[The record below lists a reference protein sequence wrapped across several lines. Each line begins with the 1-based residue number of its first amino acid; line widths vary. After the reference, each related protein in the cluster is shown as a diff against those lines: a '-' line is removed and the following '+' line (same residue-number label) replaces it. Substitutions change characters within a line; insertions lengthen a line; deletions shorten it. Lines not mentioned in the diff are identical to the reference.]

1 MYSCILEYKPS
12 RDFSTDPYPS
22 HSFKWY
28 NRLSIRYQTDNVM
41 AEVQDINQAFD
52 DIFLCEE
59 HLTQS
64 AYEEGFQKGK
74 QEGNPEGYHLG
85 YHRGA
90 EIGAELGYYLGVIE
104 TYLARDN
111 LKEKLRG
118 SLTKIKELIESFP
131 KINEENVDI
140 IGKLDEI
147 RAVYKKTC
155 SLLKID
161 GKFPEAD
168 KMNF

>member
-1 MYSCILEYKPS
+1 
-12 RDFSTDPYPS
+12 
-22 HSFKWY
+22 
-28 NRLSIRYQTDNVM
+28 M
-41 AEVQDINQAFD
+41 AEELDINQAFD

-59 HLTQS
+59 RIIQT
-64 AYEEGFQKGK
+64 AYEEAFQKGK
-74 QEGNPEGYHLG
+74 EEGNPEGYHLG

-104 TYLARDN
+104 TYLIKDD
-111 LKEKLRG
+111 LKEKVRV
-118 SLTKIKELIESFP
+118 SLEKTKKLIESFP
-131 KINEENVDI
+131 KTNDENVDI
-140 IGKLDEI
+140 LGKLDEI
-147 RAVYKKTC
+147 RAIYKKTC

>member
-1 MYSCILEYKPS
+1 
-12 RDFSTDPYPS
+12 
-22 HSFKWY
+22 
-28 NRLSIRYQTDNVM
+28 M
-41 AEVQDINQAFD
+41 AEELDINQAFD

-59 HLTQS
+59 RITQT
-64 AYEEGFQKGK
+64 AYEEAFQKGK
-74 QEGNPEGYHLG
+74 EEGNPEGYHLG

-104 TYLARDN
+104 TYLIKDD
-111 LKEKLRG
+111 LKEKVRV
-118 SLTKIKELIESFP
+118 SLKKTKKLIESFP
-131 KINEENVDI
+131 KINDENVDI
-140 IGKLDEI
+140 LGKLDEI
-147 RAVYKKTC
+147 RAIYKKTC